1 MAKRTAR
8 TRTTTHR
15 SQSPPSNPSKKSEE
29 LLKDATEA
37 LAMLQAKSKYQAAAI
52 KLASYAVLAAGLWWF
67 GSLYR
72 PGSKGQESGVQ
83 AASSEQMELAKQ
95 AIADK
100 SDRVALGVAMETIA
114 ELLQQ
119 DATKDPPA
127 ITTREQVSEKLL
139 AETLRAFV
147 LAGGKLQAQ
156 KAAEFFASHF
166 DSEEEFPQKAGP
178 LDPAQ
183 RAMAVKQL
191 RRIAAACKES
201 H

>member
-1 MAKRTAR
+1 MAKRIAR
-8 TRTTTHR
+8 NRLTP
-15 SQSPPSNPSKKSEE
+15 SSSVPSPKRESKASEE
-29 LLKDATEA
+29 LLREATEA
-37 LAMLQAKSKYQAAAI
+37 LAKLQGKSKFQLVASRLTSFGLLAI
-52 KLASYAVLAAGLWWF
+52 GLWCF
-67 GSLYR
+67 GFLYR
-72 PGSKGQESGVQ
+72 PDSDGKDTQVE
-83 AASSEQMELAKQ
+83 ALSSEQLELAKQ
-95 AIADK
+95 AIPEK
-100 SDRVALGVAMETIA
+100 QDRIAMGVAIETIA

-119 DATKDPPA
+119 DATKDPSA

-147 LAGGKLQAQ
+147 LAGGRLQAQ

-178 LDPAQ
+178 LDPVQ
-183 RAMAVKQL
+183 RTMAVKQL

>member
-1 MAKRTAR
+1 MAKRSAR
-8 TRTTTHR
+8 TRTTK
-15 SQSPPSNPSKKSEE
+15 QNFPAPPSQGGSNAEE
-29 LLKDATEA
+29 LLREATEA
-37 LAMLQAKSKYQAAAI
+37 LTRLKSKSNHQTLAMKI
-52 KLASYAVLAAGLWWF
+52 ASYGVLAVGLWWF
-67 GSLYR
+67 GFLYR
-72 PGSKGQESGVQ
+72 PGIAGKDTQVE
-83 AASSEQMELAKQ
+83 ALSSEQLELAKQ
-95 AIADK
+95 AIPEK
-100 SDRVALGVAMETIA
+100 QDRIAMGVAIETIA

-119 DATKDPPA
+119 DATKDPSA

-183 RAMAVKQL
+183 RTMAVKQL
-191 RRIAAACKES
+191 RRIASACKES
-201 H
+201 R

>member
-1 MAKRTAR
+1 M
-8 TRTTTHR
+8 
-15 SQSPPSNPSKKSEE
+15 
-29 LLKDATEA
+29 
-37 LAMLQAKSKYQAAAI
+37 
-52 KLASYAVLAAGLWWF
+52 GLWWF
-67 GSLYR
+67 GFLYR
-72 PGSKGQESGVQ
+72 PGSDSKDMQVEV
-83 AASSEQMELAKQ
+83 ASSEQLQLAKQ
-95 AIADK
+95 AIPEK
-100 SDRVALGVAMETIA
+100 QDRIALGVAMETIA

-119 DATKDPPA
+119 DAIKEPA
-127 ITTREQVSEKLL
+127 AISTREQVSEKLL

-178 LDPAQ
+178 LEPAQ

-191 RRIAAACKES
+191 RRIAAACKEA

>member
-1 MAKRTAR
+1 MAKRNAR
-8 TRTTTHR
+8 TRST
-15 SQSPPSNPSKKSEE
+15 SSSSAPSTNRDRKTSEE
-29 LLKDATEA
+29 LLREATEA
-37 LAMLQAKSKYQAAAI
+37 LAKLQGTSRFKIVTSRLTSFGL
-52 KLASYAVLAAGLWWF
+52 LAMGLWWF
-67 GSLYR
+67 GFLYR
-72 PGSKGQESGVQ
+72 PGSDSKDMQVEV
-83 AASSEQMELAKQ
+83 ASSEQLQLAKQ
-95 AIADK
+95 AIPEK
-100 SDRVALGVAMETIA
+100 QDRIALGVAMETIA

-119 DATKDPPA
+119 DATKEPA
-127 ITTREQVSEKLL
+127 AISTREQVSEKLL

-178 LDPAQ
+178 LEPAQ

-191 RRIAAACKES
+191 RRIAAACKEA